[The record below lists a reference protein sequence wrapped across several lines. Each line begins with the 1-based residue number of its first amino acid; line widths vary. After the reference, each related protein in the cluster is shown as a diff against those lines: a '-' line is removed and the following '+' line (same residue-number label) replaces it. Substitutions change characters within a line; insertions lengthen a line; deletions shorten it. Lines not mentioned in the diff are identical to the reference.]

1 MESRIIKILS
11 KITEDLDVNEIR
23 TSNNLLLDLGIT
35 SLNLI
40 FLIVEI
46 EKEFQLNI
54 DILSLDIEN
63 FNSLDKLI
71 RYINKCQLQ
80 S

>member
-54 DILSLDIEN
+54 DIISLDIEN